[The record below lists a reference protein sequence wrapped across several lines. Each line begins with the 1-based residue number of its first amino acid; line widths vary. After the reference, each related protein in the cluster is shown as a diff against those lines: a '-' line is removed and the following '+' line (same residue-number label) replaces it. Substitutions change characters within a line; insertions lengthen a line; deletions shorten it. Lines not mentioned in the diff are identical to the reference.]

1 MGTASYV
8 LVGTPQAEE
17 SSFASTCHGAGR
29 TMSRTEALKRT
40 GGKDLLRSLA
50 KRGVSVMA
58 ENLHTLGEEAPE
70 AYKDV
75 SHVVDVVQGAGLSL
89 KVARLRPVAVIKG

>member
-8 LVGTPQAEE
+8 LVGTEMAMRET
-17 SSFASTCHGAGR
+17 FGSTCHGAGR
-29 TMSRTEALKRT
+29 AMSRQE
-40 GGKDLLRSLA
+40 A
-50 KRGVSVMA
+50 KRRVTIERLRRELGARGVHYQSGSIRG
-58 ENLHTLGEEAPE
+58 LLEEAPS

-75 SHVVDVVQGAGLSL
+75 DEVVGTVHGAGLAL

>member
-1 MGTASYV
+1 
-8 LVGTPQAEE
+8 
-17 SSFASTCHGAGR
+17 
-29 TMSRTEALKRT
+29 
-40 GGKDLLRSLA
+40 
-50 KRGVSVMA
+50 MA